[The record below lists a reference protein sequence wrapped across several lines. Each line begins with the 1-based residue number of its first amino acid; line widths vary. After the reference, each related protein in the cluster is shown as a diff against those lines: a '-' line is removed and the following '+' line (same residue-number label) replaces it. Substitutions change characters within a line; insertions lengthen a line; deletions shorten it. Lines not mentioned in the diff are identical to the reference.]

1 MRSME
6 KLMGRRNSNPKYKF
20 GSVMRTSRNPRIDFA
35 YDSNF
40 GESLGGISE
49 RNGRQREM
57 ATFRYRWRLFAE
69 QTQGNSLES
78 HQSHTLVAFSLMATS
93 MVMGETSSDFDM
105 LGVLASKIRVWR
117 CVGIMFVFFSVCS
130 ENIQRFYRFTRFP
143 GSSEHF
149 RAATHTHTQ
158 TC

>member
-1 MRSME
+1 MR
-6 KLMGRRNSNPKYKF
+6 RPP
-20 GSVMRTSRNPRIDFA
+20 NPRIDFA
-35 YDSNF
+35 YDSNL

-69 QTQGNSLES
+69 QAQGNSLES
-78 HQSHTLVAFSLMATS
+78 HQSHTLATFSVTGTS

-117 CVGIMFVFFSVCS
+117 CVDILFVRFRVCS
-130 ENIQRFYRFTRFP
+130 ENIPFFHTD
-143 GSSEHF
+143 SSDFQVVPCTFELPHP
-149 RAATHTHTQ
+149 HTHPSIPRLPHRSAHALPHHAHAPPT
-158 TC
+158 